1 MLCTILL
8 IEIAADIAR
17 DSSTRPMALVGMT
30 ACKNALRQGN
40 TLSFSILHSE
50 LEEQQPKA
58 VVPNSGLGRDDKVE
72 YWGSDRLEGQPV
84 RILSG
89 KGNTLSFCILNSEL
103 ENND

>member
-1 MLCTILL
+1 MLNRKEALYHSAFFIL
-8 IEIAADIAR
+8 
-17 DSSTRPMALVGMT
+17 
-30 ACKNALRQGN
+30 N
-40 TLSFSILHSE
+40 SE

-58 VVPNSGLGRDDKVE
+58 VVPNSGLGWDDKVE

-89 KGNTLSFCILNSEL
+89 KGNTLSFCILDFEL

>member
-1 MLCTILL
+1 MG
-8 IEIAADIAR
+8 ANNVVN
-17 DSSTRPMALVGMT
+17 DSANWNRSRYSKEFLHT
-30 ACKNALRQGN
+30 AC
-40 TLSFSILHSE
+40 
-50 LEEQQPKA
+50 
-58 VVPNSGLGRDDKVE
+58 GLGWDDKVE

>member
-1 MLCTILL
+1 MG
-8 IEIAADIAR
+8 ANNVVN
-17 DSSTRPMALVGMT
+17 DSANSNRSRYNKGFLHT
-30 ACKNALRQGN
+30 AC
-40 TLSFSILHSE
+40 
-50 LEEQQPKA
+50 
-58 VVPNSGLGRDDKVE
+58 GLGRDDKVE